1 VASES
6 GERESAVPIRAN
18 PPTSADKRT
27 SAGSPTSADPQTLAD
42 LTTLRIG
49 GPVDQLIVARDA
61 DSIIDAVRGADAD
74 GTPLLLVGGGSNL
87 VGGDEGWPGLVVQ
100 IESRG
105 VRVEPDHDDVLLDL
119 AAGEP
124 WDAAV
129 ELAVSNGWR
138 GIESLSG
145 IPGLAG
151 ATPVQNVGAYG
162 ADIASV
168 LEHVQVWDRTEQV
181 ERIWPAAAVGLG
193 YRDSAFKH
201 TDRYVVLEVR
211 LRLHRSQESEPVRYA
226 QLAAAL
232 GVPIGA
238 RAPLHQVRRQVLDLR
253 RAKGMVLDAGDHDT
267 WSVGSFFTNPIVAQL
282 PDRLIAAGVPESAY
296 WPATGGTKLS
306 AAWLIQSAGFGPGFA
321 LPGSG
326 AAVSGKHTLALT
338 NRGGA
343 TGAQVREL
351 AAAIVTG
358 VRVRLGVDL
367 VPEPRIL

>member
-1 VASES
+1 VVSEP
-6 GERESAVPIRAN
+6 GERESTLPIL
-18 PPTSADKRT
+18 
-27 SAGSPTSADPQTLAD
+27 ADPVTLAD
-42 LTTLRIG
+42 LTTLRLG
-49 GPVDQLIVARDA
+49 GPVDQLIVAHDA
-61 DSIIDAVRGADAD
+61 ASIVGAVRGADAD
-74 GTPLLLVGGGSNL
+74 RTPLLLVGGGSNL
-87 VGGDEGWPGLVVQ
+87 VAGDEGWPGVVVRIQ
-100 IESRG
+100 SRG
-105 VRVEPDHDDVLLDL
+105 VRVEPDRDDVLLDL

-138 GIESLSG
+138 GIEALSG

-168 LEHVQVWDRTEQV
+168 LEHVRVWDRAEQV
-181 ERIWPAAAVGLG
+181 ERTWLAAQADLG

-211 LRLHRSQESEPVRYA
+211 LRLHRSAESGPVQYT
-226 QLAAAL
+226 QLATAL

-238 RAPLHQVRRQVLDLR
+238 RAPLADVRRSVLDLR
-253 RAKGMVLDAGDHDT
+253 RAKGMVLDEGDHDT
-267 WSVGSFFTNPIVAQL
+267 WSVGSFFTNPIVARL

-296 WPATGGTKLS
+296 WPAAGGTKLS

-321 LPGSG
+321 LPGSR
-326 AAVSGKHTLALT
+326 AALSGKHTLALT

-358 VRVRLGVDL
+358 VHERLAVQL